1 MRLIYALG
9 EVIFPFIL
17 VELPPADV
25 FKVLLGVRLR
35 RR

>member
-9 EVIFPFIL
+9 QVIFPFTLIKSPL
-17 VELPPADV
+17 ADV